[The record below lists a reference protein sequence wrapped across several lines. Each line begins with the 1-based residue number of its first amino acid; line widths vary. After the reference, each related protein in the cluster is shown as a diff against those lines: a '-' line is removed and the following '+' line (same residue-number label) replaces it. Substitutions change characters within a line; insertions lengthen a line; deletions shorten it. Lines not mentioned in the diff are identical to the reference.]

1 MDEFVTAIGG
11 LTRLLLICG
20 GSISGVAVVFV
31 GYNFMLGQGDPSKMA
46 QAKMGLI
53 GVVVGLIVMGMA
65 FILPNVVSEAVLEPV
80 GGVALTTDSGTSCDG
95 ILQNQLVFQRGASN
109 GSRIMQVIS
118 QLQVQRGE
126 CAREVWNPVV
136 IQDNGGST
144 NTAVNNTA
152 ANGASSERN
161 FSKCF
166 GASAIDD
173 SSPPANAAKLAT
185 LRIGDNSVPS
195 GLRLQNDLA
204 NWPRRASGRDGANN
218 IIVYWST
225 DAEEKPSDG
234 SSCWLY
240 VSRLGVWSQ
249 SY

>member
-80 GGVALTTDSGTSCDG
+80 GGVALTSDSGTSCDG

-118 QLQVQRGE
+118 QLQVQRSE
-126 CAREVWNPVV
+126 CAREIWNPVV
-136 IQDNGGST
+136 TRANST
-144 NTAVNNTA
+144 GTAVDNAIAGGANSERQYSDCFGNTGADGTSPTA
-152 ANGASSERN
+152 AQLS
-161 FSKCF
+161 
-166 GASAIDD
+166 
-173 SSPPANAAKLAT
+173 T
-185 LRIGDNSVPS
+185 LRVGDNSVPS
-195 GLRLQNDLA
+195 GLRLKNDLA
-204 NWPRRASGRDGANN
+204 EWPRRASGRDGANN
-218 IIVYWST
+218 ILVYWSPLP
-225 DAEEKPSDG
+225 EEKPSDG
-234 SSCWLY
+234 SKCWMY

>member
-109 GSRIMQVIS
+109 ASRIKQVIS
-118 QLQVQRGE
+118 QIQVQRGE

-136 IQDNGGST
+136 MTTGVSST
-144 NTAVNNTA
+144 DVTK
-152 ANGASSERN
+152 SERN
-161 FSKCF
+161 LSNCF
-166 GASAIDD
+166 
-173 SSPPANAAKLAT
+173 AAGDETAAPSGT
-185 LRIGDNSVPS
+185 LKVGDNTVPS
-195 GLRLQNDLA
+195 GLRLENDLSK
-204 NWPRRASGRDGANN
+204 WPRRASGRDGANN

-234 SSCWLY
+234 SLCWMY
-240 VSRLGVWSQ
+240 VARLGVWSQ